1 MAITIKEVAREAG
14 VSVATV
20 SRVFTGKGPVQEETR
35 RRVLEVAGRLRY
47 LPNATARS
55 LTTNKTGALGVLLPD
70 LYGEFFSEVIRGID
84 LTARRRGYHVFVSSS
99 HSDRSEVETVLRAL
113 RGRVDGLLV
122 MSPEVDAQALQA
134 NLPAALPVTLLNTEW
149 EGSDVPSL
157 NIDNHGGAY
166 AMARHLVGLGHR
178 RIAFVEGAPGN
189 YDARERLRGYR
200 DGLRDAAAET
210 GEIASLEIPG
220 EFSEESGYR
229 AGAALL
235 RLDPRP
241 TAVFAANDAM
251 AIGLL
256 SALQEA
262 GVRVPADIAVAGF
275 DDIPIARFLTPPLTT
290 VRVGIA
296 ELGARALERL
306 LAAVESGEGAEGPE
320 DAAAEVPVY
329 GGRRHEVLPVHLV
342 VRGSCGSQAPTR
354 GPAPEEATE
363 GNPMES
369 LHPRRWVR

>member
-35 RRVLEVAGRLRY
+35 RRVLEVAARLRY

-84 LTARRRGYHVFVSSS
+84 LAARRRGYHVFVSSS

-200 DGLRDAAAET
+200 DGLRDSVDPAVGAA
-210 GEIASLEIPG
+210 EIASLEIPG

-275 DDIPIARFLTPPLTT
+275 DDIPIARFLTPALTT

-306 LAAVESGEGAEGPE
+306 LAAVENPE
-320 DAAAEVPVY
+320 DDANGPP
-329 GGRRHEVLPVHLV
+329 GGERRHEVLPVHLV
-342 VRGSCGSQAPTR
+342 VRGSCGAQAQP
-354 GPAPEEATE
+354 PAAEEIPE
-363 GNPMES
+363 GNLMES

>member
-35 RRVLEVAGRLRY
+35 RRVLEVAARLRY
-47 LPNATARS
+47 LPNAAARS
-55 LTTNKTGALGVLLPD
+55 LTTNKTGAIGVLLPD

-84 LTARRRGYHVFVSSS
+84 LAARRHGYHVFVSSS
-99 HSDRSEVETVLRAL
+99 HNDRTEVETVLRAL

-122 MSPEVDAQALQA
+122 MSPEADAQALQA
-134 NLPAALPVTLLNTEW
+134 NLPAALPVTLINTPGED
-149 EGSDVPSL
+149 SAFPTL
-157 NIDNHGGAY
+157 NIDNHGGAF
-166 AMARHLVGLGHR
+166 AMTRHLAGLGHR
-178 RIAFVEGAPGN
+178 RIAFVQGAPGN
-189 YDARERLRGYR
+189 HDAWERRRGFLEAMSETPETP
-200 DGLRDAAAET
+200 GLTAV
-210 GEIASLEIPG
+210 EIPG

-229 AGAALL
+229 AGIAIL

-251 AIGLL
+251 AIGVL

-262 GVRVPADIAVAGF
+262 GVRVPGDIAVTGF
-275 DDIPIARFLTPPLTT
+275 DDIPVARFLTPPLTT

-306 LAAVESGEGAEGPE
+306 LDAMTGERQAHE
-320 DAAAEVPVY
+320 
-329 GGRRHEVLPVHLV
+329 RRHEVLPVSLV
-342 VRGSCGSQAPTR
+342 VRGSCGATPPER
-354 GPAPEEATE
+354 GSVSE
-363 GNPMES
+363 GNLMEA